1 MTIKKKKKKN
11 SYKTWTWLQTPTM
24 NWYQH
29 NIFSSFK
36 LLLLIWIVFDEKYP
50 QLTAGVHCPGW
61 LKHRLATDTNPCN
74 IAVTDVAKKKQQWEV

>member
-1 MTIKKKKKKN
+1 MNESPFGGEGFKVWQLKKKKKKN

-61 LKHRLATDTNPCN
+61 LKHRLATD
-74 IAVTDVAKKKQQWEV
+74 KQILAI